1 MAELAAALRE
11 LARLQGDAARM
22 AAAAEA
28 VSLDR
33 ERFARETDALRAEL
47 ADARGAADAVEP
59 QLHHLGVR
67 LPRRDGRDEETDD
80 GADGRD
86 DVGEVV
92 RKG

>member
-1 MAELAAALRE
+1 VGAPEVVQPRE
-11 LARLQGDAARM
+11 QAG
-22 AAAAEA
+22 
-28 VSLDR
+28 
-33 ERFARETDALRAEL
+33 
-47 ADARGAADAVEP
+47 GAADAVV
-59 QLHHLGVR
+59 QLLYHQGVR